1 MKNEVERSFEDDKKF
16 QDTIASMETS
26 LNNVTE
32 TDLIQTILK
41 DEKVEFPDDN
51 SHLAFPQMPEEM
63 KKIMRRKFKKKLITH
78 QLKINRRDFEKIK
91 KHFK

>member
-26 LNNVTE
+26 VNNVTE

-51 SHLAFPQMPEEM
+51 SRLAFPQMPEEM
-63 KKIMRRKFKKKLITH
+63 KKIMRRKLKKKTY
-78 QLKINRRDFEKIK
+78 NSSIK
-91 KHFK
+91 NKSTRF